1 MIQPIVFLLC
11 VLASAT
17 CMWLLFRAWRRT
29 GSTLLFWS
37 ALAFVALAL
46 NNLVVFCDIVVFPT
60 SIDLMP
66 LRQIANLAA
75 IAVLLW
81 GFIWEAE

>member
-1 MIQPIVFLLC
+1 MLQASVFLLC
-11 VLASAT
+11 VLASTA

-37 ALAFVALAL
+37 ALCFVALAV
-46 NNLVVFCDIVVFPT
+46 NNLIVFV
-60 SIDLMP
+60 DLVILP
-66 LRQIANLAA
+66 AVDLQQLRQIANLAA

>member
-1 MIQPIVFLLC
+1 MLQASVFLLC

-29 GSTLLFWS
+29 GSKLLFWS
-37 ALAFVALAL
+37 ALAFVCLAL
-46 NNLVVFCDIVVFPT
+46 NNLVVFCDLVIFPT
-60 SIDLMP
+60 SLDLMP

-75 IAVLLW
+75 IGVLLW
-81 GFIWEAE
+81 GFVWEAE